1 MLGSGLRHVRGNLVA
16 YVALLVAL
24 SSTSY
29 AASTALAPANSV
41 GTRQVINGS
50 LLKRDFKAGQLPRG
64 ARGPR
69 GLRGLQ
75 GAQGPQGPKGD
86 PGATGAPG
94 APGAPGADGPPGPTG
109 VVTTKAFYGSI
120 STIAAGSSV
129 FVFVGPTATVSTT
142 EGQALVGSAETPL
155 GQNADPLGKSINV
168 SMCYQSTE
176 QGEQPVN
183 IFGGDENYSIVTLT
197 QFQMSVSAAGA
208 VIPGAGTWNVGM
220 CAQNPSDTNIEGD
233 YVNGWVMVVNSTSL
247 SSPTSTS
254 AHGTH

>member
-29 AASTALAPANSV
+29 AASTTLAPANSV

-75 GAQGPQGPKGD
+75 GAQGPQGLKGD
-86 PGATGAPG
+86 PGATGAAG
-94 APGAPGADGPPGPTG
+94 APGAPGAEGPSGPTG
-109 VVTTKAFYGSI
+109 VVTTKAFFGSVDTLAVN
-120 STIAAGSSV
+120 STV
-129 FVFVGPTATVSTT
+129 FVFVGPTATVSTS
-142 EGQALVGSAETPL
+142 EGQAIVGSAEAPL
-155 GQNADPLGKSINV
+155 GQEAVADYSINV
-168 SMCYQSTE
+168 SMCYQSTAA
-176 QGEQPVN
+176 GTQPVT
-183 IFGGDENYSIVTLT
+183 IFGGDQNYSIVTLR
-197 QFQMSVSAAGA
+197 QPGMSVSAAGA
-208 VIPGAGTWNVGM
+208 VIPGEGTWNVGM
-220 CAQNPSDTNIEGD
+220 CAQNPFGTEVFGD

-254 AHGTH
+254 ARGRQ

>member
-29 AASTALAPANSV
+29 AASTKLLPVNSV
-41 GTRQVINGS
+41 GTRQVVNGS

-69 GLRGLQ
+69 GLQ
-75 GAQGPQGPKGD
+75 GAQGPQGSKGD

-94 APGAPGADGPPGPTG
+94 APGVPGADGPPGPTG

-120 STIAAGSSV
+120 NTLAANSTV

-142 EGQALVGSAETPL
+142 EGQALVGSAEAPL
-155 GQNADPLGKSINV
+155 GQSAVATYSINV

-183 IFGGDENYSIVTLT
+183 IFGGDENYSIVELR
-197 QFQMSVSAAGA
+197 QPGMSVSAAGA
-208 VIPGAGTWNVGM
+208 VIPGAGAWNVGM
-220 CAQNPSDTNIEGD
+220 CAQNPFGTDVFGD

-247 SSPTSTS
+247 STPTSTS
-254 AHGTH
+254 SPGRH